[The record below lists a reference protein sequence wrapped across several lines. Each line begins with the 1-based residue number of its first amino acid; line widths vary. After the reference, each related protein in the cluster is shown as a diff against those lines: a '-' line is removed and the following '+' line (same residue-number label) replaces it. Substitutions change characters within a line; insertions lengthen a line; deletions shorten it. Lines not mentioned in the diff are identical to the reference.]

1 LRCAPSAVIV
11 DVVNDLGGDVS
22 AIRVRDAIEDVRSF
36 NRFYTRVIGVLDEG
50 VVETAYSLPEAR
62 VLFELAQADERE
74 VSDVRRALAVDAGY
88 LSRMLTRLEAHELI
102 ARRRSDRDARRQL
115 VQLTERG
122 RAEFAVLDSRSSE
135 RVRGLVSGL
144 GEPEQRRLAAAMG
157 AIRELLAETPV
168 GATPQLRAPEPGD
181 YGWII
186 QRHGGLYAAEYG
198 WNSRIEAYA
207 AIAIGEFIERDDRD
221 HERAWI
227 AEVDGRR
234 AGSIFCTRR
243 DDEVAQLRMLFVE
256 PGARGLGIGALL
268 VDECMAFARA
278 AGYRSMLLWT
288 TSVLT
293 AARRL
298 YQRAGFELVGQ
309 EPFHDFAPELVS
321 EYWRRDL

>member
-1 LRCAPSAVIV
+1 M
-11 DVVNDLGGDVS
+11 S
-22 AIRVRDAIEDVRSF
+22 AIRAGDAIEDVRSF

-74 VSDVRRALAVDAGY
+74 VSDVRRALDVDAGY
-88 LSRMLTRLEAHELI
+88 LSRMLTRLEAQELI
-102 ARRRSDRDARRQL
+102 ARRRSERDARRQL
-115 VQLTERG
+115 VQLTDRG
-122 RAEFAVLDSRSSE
+122 RAEFTVLDSRSSE
-135 RVRGLVSGL
+135 RVRALVAGL

-157 AIRELLAETPV
+157 AIRELLAETPR
-168 GATPQLRAPEPGD
+168 ASTPHVREPEPGD

-207 AIAIGEFIERDDRD
+207 AIAIGEFVERDDRA

-288 TSVLT
+288 TNVLT

-298 YQRAGFELVGQ
+298 YRRAGFELVGQ
-309 EPFHDFAPELVS
+309 EPFHDFGPELVS
-321 EYWRRDL
+321 EYWQRDL